1 MLLNNV
7 RIPRADML
15 NRFTNL
21 DKDGEFEVLG
31 DLRIIYAVM
40 MLIRLQIVAGV
51 PSYLAGAC
59 KIGVR
64 YAVCR
69 R

>member
-1 MLLNNV
+1 
-7 RIPRADML
+7 ML

-21 DKDGEFEVLG
+21 DKEGEFEVVG

-51 PSYLAGAC
+51 PVYLGAAC
-59 KIGVR
+59 KIGIR